1 MPRVDNKTVIVTG
14 GASGI
19 GAETARLLVR
29 EGGKVVIADLNE
41 AAGKALAAELGEA
54 ALFFRLD
61 TTVES
66 EWETCIAATLARFGG
81 LHGVVNAAGV
91 GVGGDVEEVPLEDF
105 RRVYRI
111 NGLGVFLGCKH
122 GVLAM
127 KGNPPDRPGSIVNIS
142 SVLGLRGMGRA
153 PAYAASK
160 GAVRLLSKNVAI
172 HCGTMGYPIRCNS
185 VHPGWI
191 DTPMIAP
198 RLATTIDNM
207 TGRQYLEGLHP
218 MGRLGRPEEIARMI
232 LFLISDESSFSTG
245 AEFVADGGVT
255 A

>member
-1 MPRVDNKTVIVTG
+1 MARVENKVVLISG

-19 GAETARLLVR
+19 GAATARLVVR
-29 EGGKVVIADLNE
+29 EGGKAVIADRDE
-41 AAGKALAAELGEA
+41 AKGTALAAELGVAAHFVPLDVVQEA
-54 ALFFRLD
+54 
-61 TTVES
+61 S
-66 EWETCIAATLARFGG
+66 WQAAVAAAAQRFSG
-81 LHGVVNAAGV
+81 LHGLLNAAGV
-91 GVGGDVEEVPLEDF
+91 GVRNTIEDCSLEEY
-105 RRVYRI
+105 RRVNDI
-111 NGLGVFLGCKH
+111 NSLGTFLGCKTAIP
-122 GVLAM
+122 AM
-127 KGNPPDRPGSIVNIS
+127 KASGGGSIVNIS

-198 RLATTIDNM
+198 RLAMTIDNM
-207 TGRQYLEGLHP
+207 SGRQYLEGLHP
-218 MGRLGRPEEIARMI
+218 MGRLGRPEEIARLI
-232 LFLISDESSFSTG
+232 LFLVSDESSFSTG

>member
-1 MPRVDNKTVIVTG
+1 MPRVDKKTVIVTG

-19 GAETARLLVR
+19 GAETARLIVR
-29 EGGKVVIADLNE
+29 EGGKAVIADLNE
-41 AAGKALAAELGEA
+41 AAGTALAAELGA
-54 ALFFRLD
+54 SALFCRLD
-61 TTVES
+61 TTVEA
-66 EWETCIAATLARFGG
+66 EWEACIAADTDAR
-81 LHGVVNAAGV
+81 GVDHAVQAAVALQG
-91 GVGGDVEEVPLEDF
+91 GGDVEEVSLEDF
-105 RRVYRI
+105 RRVYCI

-122 GVLAM
+122 GVLSM
-127 KGNPPDRPGSIVNIS
+127 KANPADRPGWIVNIS

-198 RLATTIDNM
+198 RLAMTIDNM
-207 TGRQYLEGLHP
+207 NGRQYLEGLHP
-218 MGRLGRPEEIARMI
+218 IGRLGRPEEIARLN

>member
-19 GAETARLLVR
+19 GAETARLIVR

-41 AAGKALAAELGEA
+41 ATGKALAAELGDA

-61 TTVES
+61 TTVER
-66 EWETCIAATLARFGG
+66 EWEACIAATLARFGG

-91 GVGGDVEEVPLEDF
+91 GVGGDVEEVSLEDF

-198 RLATTIDNM
+198 RLTMTIDNM

-218 MGRLGRPEEIARMI
+218 MGRLGRPEGIARMI
-232 LFLISDESSFSTG
+232 LFLVSNESSFSTG

>member
-1 MPRVDNKTVIVTG
+1 MPRADNKVVIVTG

-19 GAETARLLVR
+19 GAESARLIVR
-29 EGGKVVIADLNE
+29 EGGKAVIADLND
-41 AAGKALAAELGEA
+41 AAGTALAAELGDA
-54 ALFFRLD
+54 AMFFHLD
-61 TTVES
+61 TTIES
-66 EWETCIAATLARFGG
+66 QWEACIAATRTRFGG

-91 GVGGDVEEVPLEDF
+91 GIGGDVEEASLADF
-105 RRVYRI
+105 QHVYRI

-127 KGNPPDRPGSIVNIS
+127 KANPADQPGSIVNIS

-191 DTPMIAP
+191 ETPMIAP
-198 RLATTIDNM
+198 RLAATIDNM
-207 TGRQYLEGLHP
+207 NGRQYLESLHP
-218 MGRLGRPEEIARMI
+218 MGRLGRPEEIARLI
-232 LFLISDESSFSTG
+232 LFLVSDESSFSTG